1 MNTNIKQIKE
11 SILPILQRYGVSKAA
26 LFGSAV
32 KEQIRPDSDVD
43 ILVQI
48 DKDISLLDFV
58 GLKLELEQAL
68 KTDVDVVEYDTIKPL
83 LRETILKEQQVI
95 LWPETY
101 DCISRT
107 SRHHVHKLLS
117 VDRSK
122 VQAYSNR
129 CPFGLGI
136 GSPNS
141 LAVSIQSAMA
151 SFAFNSASS

>member
-1 MNTNIKQIKE
+1 MFPKLTAPQLNSQSMKILQSSVKDNFFLEKSSLTNLKIKAVDKMTQFALNGNKEPTKQRSDMNIKIKQIRE
-11 SILPILQRYGVSKAA
+11 LILPILQRYGVSKAA
-26 LFGSAV
+26 LFGSVV

-95 LWPETY
+95 L
-101 DCISRT
+101 
-107 SRHHVHKLLS
+107 
-117 VDRSK
+117 
-122 VQAYSNR
+122 
-129 CPFGLGI
+129 
-136 GSPNS
+136 
-141 LAVSIQSAMA
+141 
-151 SFAFNSASS
+151 